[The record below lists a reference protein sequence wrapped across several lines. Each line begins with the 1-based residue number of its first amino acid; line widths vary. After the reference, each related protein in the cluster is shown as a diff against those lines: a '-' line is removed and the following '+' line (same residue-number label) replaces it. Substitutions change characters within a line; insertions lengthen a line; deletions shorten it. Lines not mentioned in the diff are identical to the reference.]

1 MAIVRLRGQYG
12 TTPMP
17 GPLDP
22 ALRGP
27 LNRNLH
33 NVHQEQQLAARNA
46 STVRT
51 LAGMLGLDGS
61 LGAAPPSSS
70 NPAIDPTLNAAIT
83 AAMAPQAP
91 PADALVV
98 GPNMFIDKHNG
109 TFWYGDMKF
118 AIIPGIITAV
128 AIKAIMFGGAKAG
141 GIFFKKKT

>member
-1 MAIVRLRGQYG
+1 MTIVRLQGQYG
-12 TTPMP
+12 TAPMP
-17 GPLDP
+17 GPMDP

-33 NVHQEQQLAARNA
+33 TVHAQQLQAQQARQA
-46 STVRT
+46 TS
-51 LAGMLGLDGS
+51 LAGLF
-61 LGAAPPSSS
+61 LGAAPPASS

-91 PADALVV
+91 PADAIVV

-128 AIKAIMFGGAKAG
+128 AIKIIMFGGAKAG
-141 GIFFKKKT
+141 GLFKKKT